1 MRVDVQANNFFIKL
15 DKSNLLFGTTGI
27 ATLCKRIYIVREAN

>member
-15 DKSNLLFGTTGI
+15 DKSNLFGTTGI
-27 ATLCKRIYIVREAN
+27 ATLCKRIYIVREFN